1 MLLPFLSAAV
11 SPPLLEGDGLGAMFD
26 VGQSSAIWT
35 VVIFL
40 IALPFMWK
48 LVFGP
53 IVKALEDREDASRG
67 AAREA
72 EEAKDEAQRLQEA
85 MKSDLDEARREAAA
99 QVAVA
104 KSRAEEREK
113 ELMASARAEAEKER
127 VKARADI
134 DQALAS
140 ARETLRQDVVELG
153 MDAAEKVIGRSF
165 AAEDRTKMLADLQED
180 ASL

>member
-1 MLLPFLSAAV
+1 MLFTILSAAMI
-11 SPPLLEGDGLGAMFD
+11 PLQSEGDGLGAMFD

-35 VVIFL
+35 LVIFL
-40 IALPFMWK
+40 VALPFMWK

-53 IVKALEDREDASRG
+53 IVQALEDREDASRG

-72 EEAKDEAQRLQEA
+72 EAAKEEAQRLQEA
-85 MKSDLDEARREAAA
+85 MKADLDEARREASA
-99 QVAVA
+99 QVSAA

-113 ELMASARAEAEKER
+113 ELLGAARAEAEKER
-127 VKARADI
+127 VKGRAEI

-140 ARETLRQDVVELG
+140 AREILRKDSVELG

-165 AAEDRTKMLADLQED
+165 ADEDRSRLLADLQEEVN
-180 ASL
+180 S